1 MLKFQELI
9 LRKFIIL
16 FIVLFLSV
24 GGIVYYWMKEF
35 YISGMKESLK
45 QNIEL
50 ISYQLELEQN
60 LDIFAKK
67 IKKNLKIRI
76 TLISQNGKVEA
87 ESHFDKT
94 TMDNHK
100 YREEIMDSNNKEYGF
115 IIRHSKTINKDLLYV
130 AKKYTINEK
139 IIYIRLAKELKS
151 INDEIYIL
159 GIKIF
164 AVIIIFFIAIFFV
177 AYKISMRIQLE
188 TKRIVEFLK
197 ALTKKKKDNY
207 ISSVYSEEFLQIT
220 RLLTKVSQILIKQD
234 KQKAKYTSK
243 LQASNDQKDDILSA
257 ISHEFKN
264 PIAVVNGYTQTLLDD
279 PDLNENIRKKF
290 LTKIYK
296 NGNRINEL
304 IDTLRLSTK
313 LDSGNQTLSI
323 SSFNLYDLAVDIVE
337 NTKLTYK
344 NREITIQGD
353 KRVLLK
359 ADEVLFSIVLTNFI
373 ENACKYSEDEV
384 IIKIEKKSLS
394 VIDTGIGIREK
405 DLPKIT
411 DKFYRVSSN
420 TWNNSLGLGLFLA
433 NNIINL
439 HSFKLYIQ
447 SVENEGSIFKV
458 DF

>member
-344 NREITIQGD
+344 NREIIVQGD

>member
-1 MLKFQELI
+1 LLKFQELI